1 MTRTWKMAE
10 GACVE
15 IGNIKEPQSER
26 NNGIM
31 KERNRL
37 VRTKLVDLDL
47 KNRLKVR

>member
-1 MTRTWKMAE
+1 M
-10 GACVE
+10 E
-15 IGNIKEPQSER
+15 ISNIKEELQSER

-47 KNRLKVR
+47 KQTESPVTGF